1 MRYHIMNPIS
11 HKKPVDNT
19 LSLEIQAI
27 AADLNAD
34 AVISR
39 DDGDEYTAK
48 MLIEYRDRLL
58 DAIGY

>member
-1 MRYHIMNPIS
+1 MNPIS
-11 HKKPVDNT
+11 HKEPVDNT